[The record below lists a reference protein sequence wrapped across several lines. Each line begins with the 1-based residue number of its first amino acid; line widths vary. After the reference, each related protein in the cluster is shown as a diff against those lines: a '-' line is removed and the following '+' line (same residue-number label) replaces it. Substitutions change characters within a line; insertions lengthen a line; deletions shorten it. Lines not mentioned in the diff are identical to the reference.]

1 MKRRDASP
9 EEAGVPAPPGGQAAR
24 AGWDGESPVPFGEG
38 ASASAAREPAD
49 AGDVRRQESNP
60 MQGTAFS
67 ASRPS
72 MPEPPRGPLE
82 PYWIEDRLVDPR
94 VSDGDR
100 TVAAFMHLWW
110 VLIPVLGPLAAA
122 IPLVA
127 WMARQSSSP
136 FIDDHGRETINLQL
150 TALLFLLPPLWPV
163 LVPWAIYLVVASLRA
178 TMASSRR
185 EYFRYPMV
193 FRPLG

>member
-1 MKRRDASP
+1 
-9 EEAGVPAPPGGQAAR
+9 
-24 AGWDGESPVPFGEG
+24 
-38 ASASAAREPAD
+38 
-49 AGDVRRQESNP
+49 

-67 ASRPS
+67 ASKPPF
-72 MPEPPRGPLE
+72 PEPPRGPLE
-82 PYWIEDRLVDPR
+82 PYWVENRLVDPR

-100 TVAAFMHLWW
+100 TVAAFIHLWW
-110 VLIPVLGPLAAA
+110 ILIPVIGPLAAA

-136 FIDDHGRETINLQL
+136 FVDDHGREAINLQL
-150 TALLFLLPPLWPV
+150 TTLLFLLPPLWPV
-163 LVPWAIYLVVASLRA
+163 LVPWAIYLLVASLRA

-185 EYFRYPMV
+185 EYFRYPMI